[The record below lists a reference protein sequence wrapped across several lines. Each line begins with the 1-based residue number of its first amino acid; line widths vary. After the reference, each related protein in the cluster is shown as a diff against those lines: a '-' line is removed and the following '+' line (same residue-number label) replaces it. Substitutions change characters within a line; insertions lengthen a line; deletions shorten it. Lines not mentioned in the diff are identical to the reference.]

1 METIKNLLEIA
12 KDLLEILVLGL
23 TAWQLGK
30 PKKKDKRKSR
40 RRK

>member
-1 METIKNLLEIA
+1 METIKNLLEIV

-23 TAWQLGK
+23 TAWKLK
-30 PKKKDKRKSR
+30 PKKKDKRKSG

>member
-1 METIKNLLEIA
+1 MDNIKNILEII
-12 KDLLEILVLGL
+12 KDLLEIFILGL

-30 PKKKDKRKSR
+30 PKDKDKRKSR

>member
-1 METIKNLLEIA
+1 MDNIKNILEII
-12 KDLLEILVLGL
+12 KDLLEILVLGI